1 MTYNTLS
8 DEDYNKILE
17 FSKNKE
23 LNIVRCGHRQ
33 YYYGLKYL
41 FDSRPD
47 IKSQCEEINSILKK
61 YIPGFVSF
69 SNFTGRDGNEIRFQG
84 WYGNDHSFI
93 GVCYLK
99 LSELKG

>member
-23 LNIVRCGHRQ
+23 LNMVGCVHSK
-33 YYYGLKYL
+33 YYYGLKHL

-47 IKSQCEEINSILKK
+47 IKSQCEEISSILKR
-61 YIPGFVSF
+61 YIPCFVSF
-69 SNFTGRDGNEIRFQG
+69 SNFTGKEKNEIRFQG
-84 WYGNDHSFI
+84 YYGSDHSFI

>member
-23 LNIVRCGHRQ
+23 LNMVGCVHSK
-33 YYYGLKYL
+33 YYYGLKHL

-47 IKSQCEEINSILKK
+47 IKSQCEK
-61 YIPGFVSF
+61 
-69 SNFTGRDGNEIRFQG
+69 RD
-84 WYGNDHSFI
+84 
-93 GVCYLK
+93 K
-99 LSELKG
+99 LYT